1 MKIGNLNF
9 NERKYMTR
17 YIKDIYLEQPE
28 EIVEQVMNTFIEQ
41 NNFKH
46 TLWNGEICWGASHV
60 IVGEIYFFKYLYDNG
75 TLHIEAWIR
84 NGKTKEMGLTGWEA
98 SDLKK
103 PYYKLIW
110 NLIKRLLAL
119 IPAESDLLEKNRD
132 LFQDNKKQKR
142 SHITSGIVIFLL
154 LLLMELL
161 RWMIK
166 SGYL

>member
-1 MKIGNLNF
+1 
-9 NERKYMTR
+9 MTR

-28 EIVEQVMNTFIEQ
+28 EIVEQIMSAFIEQ

-132 LFQDNKKQKR
+132 LFQDNKKQNR
-142 SHITSGIVIFLL
+142 SHIVSGIVIFLL